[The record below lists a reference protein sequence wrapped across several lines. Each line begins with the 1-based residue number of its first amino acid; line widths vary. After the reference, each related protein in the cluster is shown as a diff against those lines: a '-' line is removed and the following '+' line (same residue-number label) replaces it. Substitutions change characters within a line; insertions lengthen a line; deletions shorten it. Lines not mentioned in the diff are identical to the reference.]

1 MNKYLKQIE
10 KAKSMIQLSKIAD
23 HIGVKLGRI
32 KDMNKAK
39 AKMMKA
45 LEKEQKQVKKDFEK
59 ITKARENNKF
69 LAVVWFL
76 LGQIRE
82 VGNIYNGK
90 FDIVIT

>member
-1 MNKYLKQIE
+1 MEVYKNQ
-10 KAKSMIQLSKIAD
+10 
-23 HIGVKLGRI
+23 
-32 KDMNKAK
+32 
-39 AKMMKA
+39 
-45 LEKEQKQVKKDFEK
+45 
-59 ITKARENNKF
+59 TTARENNKF